1 MLLWAV
7 AFLAGCGSIADPY
20 NKAYN
25 QLRSAMGVASPASAS
40 SPDPSYVLA
49 PIINSDQRLEFP
61 GMSVFPP
68 RGENWF
74 VATVPA
80 EFRPATAT
88 NLIWFAKKLGTKDG
102 QPNPQQTILASAL
115 IYDLHDKRFETSE
128 AFVEFM
134 RQSMVG
140 EVQEGP
146 RFRILK
152 SDISLDR
159 TLGAKCVKYNISCED
174 TSNPRHPGPVL
185 ILSLQGF
192 RCLHPHWPRFAIDVG
207 YSQRAPQGEQYISVE
222 AEVRPFL
229 RSLVFTKE
237 RPLSVTMIGAG
248 TGPEMVAVGEGSV
261 WVTQINDNTVARIDP
276 QTNNVVATIPVG
288 RDPVGIVIARQAVW
302 VANGSDG
309 TVSRIDPRTNKV
321 VTTIHIGGSPQLL
334 AYGEEAIW
342 TTNRKNGTV
351 SRIDPD
357 TNQVI
362 GDPIPVL
369 RQPSG
374 IAVSSGA
381 VWVTDYEDG
390 TVIEIDPKTN
400 QFTGSPIHVG
410 RGPGFAVAGDGAV
423 WVANQTDATVTRID
437 PRTRSVVATIPVGRR
452 ASGLAIDKDTI
463 WVTNYADDTVS
474 RIDPRTNA
482 VIGIPIPVGKRPLGV
497 AFGANAVWVANLY
510 GDSISRIDR

>member
-1 MLLWAV
+1 MRRICVILLWAV
-7 AFLAGCGSIADPY
+7 AFLTGCSSIVDPH

-25 QLRSAMGVASPASAS
+25 QLRSAMGVAA
-40 SPDPSYVLA
+40 PDPSYVLA
-49 PIINSDQRLEFP
+49 PITNPDQRLEFP
-61 GMSVFPP
+61 GMSLLPP

-80 EFRPATAT
+80 EFRSATAT
-88 NLIWFAKKLGTKDG
+88 NLIWFAKKLGTRDG
-102 QPNPQQTILASAL
+102 QPTPQQTILASAL

-140 EVQEGP
+140 EAQEGA

-159 TLGAKCVKYNISCED
+159 TLGTKCVKYNISCEE
-174 TSNPRHPGPVL
+174 TRNPRYPGSVL

-192 RCLHPHWPRFAIDVG
+192 RCLDPHWPRFAIDVG
-207 YSQRAPQGEQYISVE
+207 YSQRAPQGEQYVSVE

-229 RSLVFTKE
+229 NSLVFTKE
-237 RPLSVTMIGAG
+237 RPRSVTMIGVG
-248 TGPEMVAVGEGSV
+248 VGPEMVAVGEGSV
-261 WVTQINDNTVARIDP
+261 WVTQINDNAVAKIDP
-276 QTNNVVATIPVG
+276 QTNNVVASIPVG
-288 RDPVGIVIARQAVW
+288 RDPVGITIGRQAVW
-302 VANGSDG
+302 VANGGDG

-321 VTTIHIGGSPQLL
+321 VATIDIGGRPQLL

-342 TTNRKNGTV
+342 VTNRKSGTV

-374 IAVSSGA
+374 IAVGNGA
-381 VWVTDYEDG
+381 VWVTDYEDN
-390 TVIEIDPKTN
+390 TVLEIDPKTN
-400 QFTGSPIHVG
+400 LVTGNPIAVG
-410 RGPGFAVAGDGAV
+410 RGPGIVVADDGAA
-423 WVANQTDATVTRID
+423 WVANQTDATVSRID
-437 PRTRSVVATIPVGRR
+437 PRTRSVVATIPVGQR

-482 VIGIPIPVGKRPLGV
+482 VIGIQIPVGKRPLGV

-510 GDSISRIDR
+510 GNSISRIDR